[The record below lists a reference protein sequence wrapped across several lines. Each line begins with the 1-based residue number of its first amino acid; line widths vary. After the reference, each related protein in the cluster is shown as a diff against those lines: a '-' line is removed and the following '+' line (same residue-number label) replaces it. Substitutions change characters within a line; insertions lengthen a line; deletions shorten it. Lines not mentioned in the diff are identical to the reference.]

1 MVGCLFTFVLVNIGW
16 FFFMT
21 GTLHQAQLVA
31 QYLFLPFSF
40 SLQYLKESFTQLGYT
55 STSMIQLGLF
65 ALLAAGIDWCARKE
79 GFGAWAARQ
88 KPVLLVLLCY
98 LCVFATLF
106 FGAAGTLQN
115 VYFAF

>member
-1 MVGCLFTFVLVNIGW
+1 MVGCLFTFLLVSIGW
-16 FFFMT
+16 FFFTT
-21 GTLHQAQLVA
+21 GTLHQAQIVLRS
-31 QYLFLPFSF
+31 LFQPIPF

-55 STSMIQLGLF
+55 TTGMVQLGLF
-65 ALLAAGIDWCARKE
+65 ALLAAGIDWASRKE

-98 LCVFATLF
+98 LCVFASLF